1 VKISYDPAANAIYVQ
16 VARVQSGAAGETEVA
31 VDGTII
37 DTDARGTPRGYEFL
51 HARDRPVSLTGLPA
65 DVTAALSDFLSSGA
79 LAAAAP
85 VERDYPGTGSPS

>member
-16 VARVQSGAAGETEVA
+16 VARVQSGDAGATEVA
-31 VDGTII
+31 EDGTII

-51 HARDRPVSLTGLPA
+51 HARDRPVSLSGLPA
-65 DVTAALSDFLSSGA
+65 DVAAALSDFLSSGA

-85 VERDYPGTGSPS
+85 VERDYPGTGPPS